1 MLSFSSLSAA
11 VVSLPS
17 WVWQQIIDWCNGY
30 TMDHK
35 KVALQ
40 VFLAY
45 AILIAI
51 MAPEESWNQL
61 AHGAVVP
68 PLALVFLILIGPYT
82 QGVTIWSILQS
93 ITGIL
98 TGGCLILLSTY
109 LTNAAIGFNWGDN
122 SVTKGVVM
130 TIFSTLAAFV
140 LMSAKFFFKFT
151 FEFTVTACASLVFAG
166 GISSYYRNPVD
177 YLQVFYALQMAVLG
191 LGTMAIISSFVFP
204 VTSGSLYR
212 GLLANSIRKVA
223 TAIEALGELMLSP
236 VNSETGVL
244 SAATGKINLSTG
256 SDEGLQ
262 PMVDKIKDPAR
273 VARGLLLGSWN
284 FHMPVLLEIDIYNRP
299 RLFPRFKFI
308 NLRICI
314 SLLIA
319 SLAPFGRPLRTGRTN
334 LRLLQNSQVKEKLT
348 AVFSFMVEL
357 LKTLADC
364 LESTTKFVEADGLME
379 KLDATWLEFID
390 AAAESVDGNTT
401 PDAVFA
407 VQLLATFLYITGSRC
422 RAIYAVIAGAIKAR
436 DPEAETLAIKRLETT
451 PWWVKPA
458 AAFKNPL
465 HSNEAALTA
474 IQREAESV
482 DQSIRVNFGSLRTMP
497 RFGPFADIVKAQAL
511 PKSAADRTRRVWN
524 MPTWI
529 IFGFQFAFAM
539 AVATALCVVP
549 VIAEKGFHN
558 RPMDIALTVAVTW
571 SVSDFMHLYL
581 LFFWWW
587 GGEII

>member
-1 MLSFSSLSAA
+1 
-11 VVSLPS
+11 
-17 WVWQQIIDWCNGY
+17 
-30 TMDHK
+30 
-35 KVALQ
+35 
-40 VFLAY
+40 
-45 AILIAI
+45 
-51 MAPEESWNQL
+51 
-61 AHGAVVP
+61 
-68 PLALVFLILIGPYT
+68 
-82 QGVTIWSILQS
+82 
-93 ITGIL
+93 
-98 TGGCLILLSTY
+98 
-109 LTNAAIGFNWGDN
+109 
-122 SVTKGVVM
+122 
-130 TIFSTLAAFV
+130 
-140 LMSAKFFFKFT
+140 
-151 FEFTVTACASLVFAG
+151 
-166 GISSYYRNPVD
+166 
-177 YLQVFYALQMAVLG
+177 
-191 LGTMAIISSFVFP
+191 
-204 VTSGSLYR
+204 
-212 GLLANSIRKVA
+212 
-223 TAIEALGELMLSP
+223 
-236 VNSETGVL
+236 
-244 SAATGKINLSTG
+244 
-256 SDEGLQ
+256 
-262 PMVDKIKDPAR
+262 
-273 VARGLLLGSWN
+273 
-284 FHMPVLLEIDIYNRP
+284 
-299 RLFPRFKFI
+299 
-308 NLRICI
+308 
-314 SLLIA
+314 
-319 SLAPFGRPLRTGRTN
+319 
-334 LRLLQNSQVKEKLT
+334 
-348 AVFSFMVEL
+348 
-357 LKTLADC
+357 
-364 LESTTKFVEADGLME
+364 ME